1 MAKVINTILNL
12 RDNMSKGLLAAAR
25 NTQGVTREMRTATRE
40 VINFKNKSSKA
51 VTDATKKVA
60 ALGTAAVGAF
70 GAFATKSGMDFEAQM
85 SKVQAISGTVQTPT
99 GGSSGEYCTMGASL
113 MQPCR
118 VYEEGLRVVKYFQRG
133 GRHCG

>member
-85 SKVQAISGTVQTPT
+85 SKVQAISGANAEEMQLLTNKAK
-99 GGSSGEYCTMGASL
+99 EMGAKTKFSAT
-113 MQPCR
+113 
-118 VYEEGLRVVKYFQRG
+118 ESA
-133 GRHCG
+133 